1 MENHMSM
8 EQGSYQKFG
17 LMIGVSYII
26 MQAVMYLNVDQF
38 SHVYIGL
45 TRLYMTLLMTAP
57 MALIMLAFMGS
68 MYKNRRLNGLIIGA
82 SIIAFSGVLIL
93 LRTQTFVNDEQYMK
107 AMIPHHSSAIM
118 VSQAAKL
125 KDPELRKLAKGIIE
139 SQEREIAEMKAILVR
154 MEK

>member
-1 MENHMSM
+1 MEKNMNM
-8 EQGSYQKFG
+8 QQRSYRKFG
-17 LMIGVSYII
+17 LMLAVSYIV

-45 TRLYMTLLMTAP
+45 TRLYMTILMVAP

-68 MYKNRRLNGLIIGA
+68 MYKNRRTNGLIIGA
-82 SIIAFSGVLIL
+82 SIVTFIGVFIL

-118 VSQAAKL
+118 VSRAAAL
-125 KDPELRKLAKGIIE
+125 KDPELRKLATGIIE
-139 SQEREIAEMKAILVR
+139 SQEREIAEMKAILAR
-154 MEK
+154 MNK

>member
-1 MENHMSM
+1 M

-82 SIIAFSGVLIL
+82 SIIAISGVLIL

-125 KDPELRKLAKGIIE
+125 KDPKLRKLAKGIIE